1 MVQARIGIFDSGLG
15 GLTVA
20 RVLRDQLP
28 DAPIVYFADSGRCP
42 YGPRPAMQVRTFSL
56 EILDLLAGYDVALT
70 IVACNTATAALA
82 QPEWPHEYTF
92 PVLGVI
98 EPGARAAV
106 AATQNGRIG
115 LLTTEG
121 TMRSGAYERAIHRLR
136 PEAMVCGQ
144 GAPKLVTAVEAG
156 LGQRDP
162 RVIAAVREYVAPLV
176 GQGIDTL
183 VLGCTHFPHLAGI
196 IGEIAGP
203 TVTVVDP
210 AGETARQAKALLASG
225 LDAATTERTDSDA
238 AAMVRS
244 PAAADLFLTSG
255 DAGTFCRLAGTFW
268 PGVVTQCQH
277 IEMAAS

>member
-1 MVQARIGIFDSGLG
+1 MLQARIGIFDSGLG

-42 YGPRPAMQVRTFSL
+42 YGPRPGTQVRTFSL
-56 EILDLLAGYDVALT
+56 EILDLLANHGVSLA

-82 QPEWPHEYTF
+82 EPEWPQAHPF

-121 TMRSGAYERAIHRLR
+121 TLRSGAYERAIRRLR
-136 PEAMVCGQ
+136 PASVVCGQ

-156 LGQRDP
+156 LEQRDP

-183 VLGCTHFPHLAGI
+183 VLGCTHFPHLASI

-203 TVTVVDP
+203 TVTLVDP
-210 AGETARQAKALLASG
+210 AGETVRQAKALLASG
-225 LDAATTERTDSDA
+225 HDA
-238 AAMVRS
+238 AATDSGAAAAVRS
-244 PAAADLFLTSG
+244 PRAPDLFLTSG

-268 PGVVTQCQH
+268 PGVVSECQH
-277 IEMAAS
+277 VEMVAS